1 MRRYS
6 SRRAPLNDFLSRALA
21 GATAYDRIAGYFSSS
36 VLELAGEAIEQV
48 AGQVRV
54 VCNSQLDPL
63 DVSTARAAHLAQ
75 RQEWN
80 QSVPEDVPPPM
91 QKRLARLHDFLKSG
105 KLRVKVLPDARFGLI
120 HGKAGV
126 VTAADGKKF
135 SFLGSANESRSAWT
149 RNYEIVWV
157 DESADGTAWVQEE
170 FDALWRDAYA
180 VDLADVVV
188 EDIGRLSR
196 RVVIATLGDWKN
208 ADTPDPAAP
217 TVELPV
223 YRRENGLWAH
233 QKAFI
238 QMAFEAHQRGGA
250 RYVLADQVGLGK
262 TVQLGLAAKLMAL
275 VGDKPILILTPRP
288 LMEQWQGELWS
299 LLAFPTAR
307 WNGRQWIDENGIVYP
322 DSGPEGLRRCPR
334 RVGIVSTGLVKRKGE
349 GVALLEAL
357 DWECVILDEA
367 HHARRQNLGPN
378 HRGES
383 PRPTN
388 LLRFLHAVA
397 RRSKSVLLATAT
409 PVQLDPIEAW
419 DLLSVLSE
427 GNDSVLGDQF
437 SLWRRDPWGAL
448 DLIMGKKELDTEPT
462 ALWEWLRNPLPPAY
476 EGIDFAVLRRSLNIP
491 EVSQVVAGSRY
502 RDLRPSDLH
511 RMDSLK
517 TSLYQKHNPFIRH
530 IVRRTRAYLE
540 DTIDPATG
548 EPYLKPVRV
557 RLHGEGDGEAII
569 LPAFLE
575 RAYHFAEEFCREI
588 GQRPGLSSG
597 FLKTMLLRRVG
608 STIEAGR
615 ITAERMLG
623 GAAEDED
630 EGEDDDSRESALYPL
645 TDDERSHLKAFA
657 DALRANTDD
666 DPKLA
671 AIIEKLGL
679 GWLDAG
685 CILFSQYYDSA
696 SWLARTLS
704 RRLPDETVALYTG
717 ASRSGFLRNGVFV
730 PISRDEIK
738 RQVQS
743 GEIRLICGT
752 EAASEGLN
760 LFRLGCLINVDL
772 PWNPTR
778 LEQRKGRI
786 QRIGQVRDTVDIYNM
801 RYLGSVE
808 DRVHQLLSARLQ
820 SITSMFG
827 QIPDTLEDVWMSVA
841 LAEEDRAHQIID
853 AVPTVHPFELRYD
866 RIENVPWES
875 CTQVLTANS
884 QLPALLKPW

>member
-6 SRRAPLNDFLSRALA
+6 SRRAPLDDFLARALA
-21 GATAYDRIAGYFSSS
+21 GASTYDRIAGYFSSS

-54 VCNSQLDPL
+54 VCNSQLDPR
-63 DVSTARAAHLAQ
+63 DVSTARAAQLAQ
-75 RQEWN
+75 RREWAG
-80 QSVPEDVPPPM
+80 SIPEDVPPPM
-91 QKRLARLHDFLKSG
+91 QTRLARLHEFLKSG

-126 VTAADGKKF
+126 VTAADGARF
-135 SFLGSANESRSAWT
+135 AFLGSANESRSAWT

-157 DESADGTAWVQEE
+157 DESADGAAWVQEE
-170 FDALWRDAYA
+170 FDALWRDPFA
-180 VDLADVVV
+180 VDLADAVI

-196 RVVIATLGDWKN
+196 RVVIATLGDWKG
-208 ADTPDPAAP
+208 ADAPDPAAP

-233 QKAFI
+233 QKAFV
-238 QMAFEAHQRGGA
+238 QKAFEAHQRGGA
-250 RYVLADQVGLGK
+250 RFILADQVGLGK

-275 VGDKPILILTPRP
+275 IGDRPVLILTPRP

-307 WNGRQWIDENGIVYP
+307 WNGRQWVDENGLVYP

-334 RVGIVSTGLVKRKGE
+334 RAGIVSTGLVKRKGD
-349 GVALLEAL
+349 GVAVLEAMEY
-357 DWECVILDEA
+357 ECVILDEA

-378 HRGES
+378 HRGE
-383 PRPTN
+383 PARPTN
-388 LLRFLHAVA
+388 LLRFLHTVA

-419 DLLSVLSE
+419 DLLSVLAE
-427 GNDSVLGDQF
+427 GDDSVLGDQF
-437 SLWRRDPWGAL
+437 SLWRRDPWHAL
-448 DLIMGKKELDTEPT
+448 DLVMGREELEAEPT
-462 ALWEWLRNPLPPAY
+462 ALWEWLRDPLPPAQ
-476 EGIDFAVLRRSLNIP
+476 EGIDFAVLRRSLDVP
-491 EVSQVVAGSRY
+491 DATSVVGGSRY
-502 RDLRPSDLH
+502 RDLRPADQRRLEGL
-511 RMDSLK
+511 RATLF
-517 TSLYQKHNPFIRH
+517 QKHNPFIRH
-530 IVRRTRAYLE
+530 IVRRTRAFLE
-540 DTIDPATG
+540 ETIDPTTG

-557 RLHGEGDGEAII
+557 RLHSEGDGEAII

-623 GAAEDED
+623 GVSEDEE
-630 EGEDDDSRESALYPL
+630 EGEDDDVRESALYPL
-645 TDDERSHLKAFA
+645 TAGERTHLEAFA

-671 AIIEKLGL
+671 AIIEKLDG
-679 GWLDAG
+679 GWLDEG

-696 SWLARTLS
+696 SWLAQTLS
-704 RRLPDETVALYTG
+704 RRYPEETVALYTNS
-717 ASRSGFLRNGVFV
+717 SRSGLLRDGAFT

-743 GEIRLICGT
+743 GDARLIFGT

-760 LFRLGCLINVDL
+760 LFRLGTLINVES
-772 PWNPTR
+772 PWNPSK

-786 QRIGQVRDTVDIYNM
+786 ARVGQVRETVDIYNM

-808 DRVHQLLSARLQ
+808 DRVHQLLSSRLQ

-827 QIPDTLEDVWMSVA
+827 QIPDILEDVWMSVA
-841 LAEEDRAHQIID
+841 LAEEDCARRIID
-853 AVPTVHPFELRYD
+853 AVPAVHPFELRYD
-866 RIENVPWES
+866 RIENVPWET
-875 CTQVLTANS
+875 CAQVLTATS
-884 QLPALLKPW
+884 QLDALLKPW